1 MVRERDPI
9 QRQECTLGIWKSKF
23 REANVWKWTG
33 KMAAALLKSPMILAF
48 IHLAFIHSCILSFL
62 HSFTSIF
69 IHSCIHS
76 LLHSFICI
84 HSFLQS
90 FILHPFTSA
99 FIQPAFS
106 PECVPGSV
114 SFFSRTLDSE
124 SQPLSG
130 GVQGTLC
137 VVDAVRAPG
146 RPRGRWQ

>member
-23 REANVWKWTG
+23 REAHGWRWTE
-33 KMAAALLKSPMILAF
+33 KMAAALLNSPMI
-48 IHLAFIHSCILSFL
+48 LAFIHSCILSFL

-90 FILHPFTSA
+90 FILHPFTST

-106 PECVPGSV
+106 PDCVPGSV

-124 SQPLSG
+124 SQPLPG
-130 GVQGTLC
+130 GLLGTLC

-146 RPRGRWQ
+146 RPRGRWR